1 MDITLIIFDS
11 FFAVWCDRV
20 LQDHLVHF
28 LPLLRVKGSAINYVR
43 TVV

>member
-11 FFAVWCDRV
+11 FSTVWCDKL

-28 LPLLRVKGSAINYVR
+28 LPLLGVKGSAINYVR